1 MNSFPHTFHRLAVI
15 GAGAWG
21 TSLAYHLG
29 QHGHP
34 IQLWAHES
42 ETVQTI
48 QHTRKNSL
56 FLPNITLPDTISP
69 TSTFS
74 EALKDCEAVV
84 LAVPSHAM
92 RPTIQGMQS
101 YFKRPLPLI
110 IATKGIE
117 DGSLK
122 LMSQVLMEELSP
134 EWEEQ
139 LFILTGP
146 SFAAEVCAGK
156 PTTILLSVKN
166 LELATS
172 LQALFM
178 TPLFR
183 VYTAQDLIGAQ
194 LGGSLKN
201 VMAIASGVVD
211 GLNLGFNA
219 RAALITRGLAEMI
232 RLGKAMG
239 AHIHTFYGLSGL
251 GDLVLTCT
259 GSLSRNYSVGLN
271 LGRGQSLRD
280 ILAETKT
287 VAEGVN
293 TAKAA
298 FGLSTH
304 YHVDMPIVQ
313 AVNEILF
320 QEKPPLQAVSELM
333 ARASKVESEFPTI
346 AS

>member
-1 MNSFPHTFHRLAVI
+1 MNPSPDTFHRLAVI

-29 QHGHP
+29 QKDYP
-34 IQLWAHES
+34 IRLWAHEP
-42 ETVQTI
+42 ETVKAI
-48 QHTRKNSL
+48 QHTRKNAL
-56 FLPNITLPDTISP
+56 FLPDITLPETISP
-69 TSTFS
+69 TSDFS
-74 EALKDCEAVV
+74 EALQDCEAIV

-92 RPTIQGMQS
+92 RTTIQRMHPHL
-101 YFKRPLPLI
+101 KRPLPLI

-122 LMSQVLMEELSP
+122 LMSQVLLEELSP

-139 LFILTGP
+139 VFILTGP
-146 SFAAEVCAGK
+146 SFAAEVCTGK
-156 PTTILLSVKN
+156 PTTILLSGQN
-166 LELATS
+166 LERAAS
-172 LQALFM
+172 LQSLFM

-219 RAALITRGLAEMI
+219 RAALITRGLVEMI

-259 GSLSRNYSVGLN
+259 GTLSRNYSVGLK
-271 LGRGQSLRD
+271 LGRGQTLQN
-280 ILAETKT
+280 ILAETNT

-298 FGLSTH
+298 SGLSAY
-304 YHVDMPIVQ
+304 YHADMPIVQ

-320 QEKPPLQAVSELM
+320 QEKAPLQAVSELM
-333 ARASKVESEFPTI
+333 VRASKVESEFPTM
-346 AS
+346 AN

>member
-1 MNSFPHTFHRLAVI
+1 MKSPPHTFHRLAVI

-29 QHGHP
+29 QQDHSVR
-34 IQLWAHES
+34 LWAYEP
-42 ETVQTI
+42 ETVQAI
-48 QHTRKNSL
+48 HQTRTNSL
-56 FLPNITLPDTISP
+56 FLSDITLPDTISP
-69 TSTFS
+69 TSALS
-74 EALKDCEAVV
+74 EALTGCEAIV

-92 RPTIQGMQS
+92 RTTIQEMQS
-101 YFKRPLPLI
+101 YLKGPLPLI

-122 LMSQVLMEELSP
+122 LMSQVLTDELSP
-134 EWEEQ
+134 QWEEHI
-139 LFILTGP
+139 FILTGP

-156 PTTILLSVKN
+156 PTTILLSGKN
-166 LELATS
+166 LELAAS
-172 LQALFM
+172 LQSLFM
-178 TPLFR
+178 SPLFR

-259 GSLSRNYSVGLN
+259 VNLSRNYSVGLK
-271 LGRGQSLRD
+271 LGRGQTLRE
-280 ILAETKT
+280 ILTETRT

-298 FGLSTH
+298 LGLSTNH
-304 YHVDMPIVQ
+304 QVDMPIVQ
-313 AVNEILF
+313 GVNEILF
-320 QEKPPLQAVSELM
+320 QEKAPLQAVSELM
-333 ARASKVESEFPTI
+333 ARASKVESEFPPT
-346 AS
+346 AP